1 MASSFISQHHVM
13 EIYDE
18 LHVPSHQPSSINRT
32 WYLGYRR
39 QGFQSN
45 QTETLDSNF
54 ATNSL
59 SLQHSVVNLR
69 HFKLWFLLDQIIEIW
84 NIKGL
89 Y

>member
-1 MASSFISQHHVM
+1 MASSNISQHHVM

-59 SLQHSVVNLR
+59 SLQHSVENLR
-69 HFKLWFLLDQIIEIW
+69 HFKLWFLLDQIIEVW

>member
-1 MASSFISQHHVM
+1 MASSFISKHHVM
-13 EIYDE
+13 EIYYE

-69 HFKLWFLLDQIIEIW
+69 HFKLWFLLDQIIEVW

-89 Y
+89 H